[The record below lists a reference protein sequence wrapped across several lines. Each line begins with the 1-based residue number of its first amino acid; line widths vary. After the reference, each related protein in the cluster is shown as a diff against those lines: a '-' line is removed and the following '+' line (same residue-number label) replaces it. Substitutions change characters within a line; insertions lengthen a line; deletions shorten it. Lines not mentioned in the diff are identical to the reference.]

1 MHRHTWKGFVRAGW
15 RWLQNERANV
25 AEDNTQRGGWW
36 IAAVLTMAVM
46 MGAFVWLFGNQVNEA
61 LQGANNVTTSMT
73 TQTGLNTIA
82 DAAINNNV
90 GLNTLGTGTT
100 AGTGFSSTAPS
111 AFKAP

>member
-1 MHRHTWKGFVRAGW
+1 MKHKGKQWMRAVW
-15 RWLQNERANV
+15 QAIQDDRANV

-46 MGAFVWLFGNQVNEA
+46 IGAFVWLFGNQVNEV
-61 LQGANNVTTSMT
+61 LQGANNTTTAMT

-90 GLNTLGTGTT
+90 GMNSLGTSTT
-100 AGTGFSSTAPS
+100 PGTGFSSTAVS
-111 AFKAP
+111 SFKAP